1 VKGQNKHES
10 RLKARLRDGHQYL
23 GQVPKTGSVVTW
35 EQETHTCK
43 QTARKSKWKWEALA
57 APGQTRHVLGGE
69 NIKFQHTAKI

>member
-1 VKGQNKHES
+1 MDINIWG
-10 RLKARLRDGHQYL
+10 R
-23 GQVPKTGSVVTW
+23 VPKTGSVVTW

-43 QTARKSKWKWEALA
+43 QTWKWEALA